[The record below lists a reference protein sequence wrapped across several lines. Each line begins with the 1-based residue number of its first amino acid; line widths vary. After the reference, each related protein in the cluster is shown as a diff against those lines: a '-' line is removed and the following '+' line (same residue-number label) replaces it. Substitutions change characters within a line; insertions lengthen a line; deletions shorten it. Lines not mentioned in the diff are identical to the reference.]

1 MSTALVTGPTSG
13 IGNAFA
19 RRLASDGYD
28 LVLVARDAQRLADLA
43 DELRSRG
50 VGAEVIVADLSDR
63 EQLAVVEKRL
73 RDPERPVDLLVNN
86 AGFALN
92 QRFIDAPVEDEQ
104 RQLDVLVTA
113 VLRLSHAA
121 AGPMAERGHGAI
133 INVSSVASF
142 LPFGTYGAAKS
153 WVTAFSQAL
162 ASQLGRRGVR
172 VMALCAGFVRTEF
185 QERAGIE
192 VGQSR
197 EWIWLDVD
205 DLVSAALSDLARGK
219 VISVPGWQYKAVAGA
234 TQLVPR
240 GAIGQLARLRRRVV
254 GGRR

>member
-43 DELRSRG
+43 EELRGRG

-63 EQLAVVEKRL
+63 NQLAVVEERL

-86 AGFALN
+86 AGFVLN
-92 QRFIDAPVEDEQ
+92 QRFVDASVDDEQ

-121 AGPMAERGHGAI
+121 AVPMAERGTGR
-133 INVSSVASF
+133 SSTCRA
-142 LPFGTYGAAKS
+142 
-153 WVTAFSQAL
+153 W
-162 ASQLGRRGVR
+162 RRSCPSAPTVPP
-172 VMALCAGFVRTEF
+172 
-185 QERAGIE
+185 
-192 VGQSR
+192 SR
-197 EWIWLDVD
+197 
-205 DLVSAALSDLARGK
+205 G
-219 VISVPGWQYKAVAGA
+219 
-234 TQLVPR
+234 
-240 GAIGQLARLRRRVV
+240 
-254 GGRR
+254 